1 MLYLCYSINDFYAR
15 EAGISMLSFLDNN
28 PDYEP
33 QEVFFVDYGIHPANR
48 ERLDGIAARYGK
60 RVTYLDGRPVTDEMK
75 RRFSNL
81 KAWHGSMAANAK
93 PFLDKIVPNYV
104 ERLLFMDA
112 DTLTVQPVTELM
124 HLDMGGAALA
134 ACTSYG
140 ECHRLRKKEY
150 RLYSGNQIYIYTGM
164 MLYDLRVWRR
174 ENCHGMMVDTLRKK
188 KRLPLPDQTLIN
200 NAIPERLIKVLPIR
214 FNYLTHTFHP
224 WQEYHWMRQ
233 HRIYSKQ
240 ECREAINRPVIIH
253 YVGGWSMARPWHE
266 DCHSHRK
273 AEYYHYKALSPW
285 KDTPL
290 YPSILKTQPPQGWY
304 NKLFVHVVM
313 LMDKPLP
320 YFLVHP
326 LVASVNGLGRLMVR
340 MRGGSTASSEGIEEI
355 DNI

>member
-1 MLYLCYSINDFYAR
+1 MLYLCYSINDFAIM
-15 EAGISMLSFLDNN
+15 EAGISLLSFLMNN
-28 PDYEP
+28 PGYEP
-33 QEVFFVDYGIHPANR
+33 EEVFFVDYGIHPRNK
-48 ERLDGIAARYGK
+48 ERLGEIAARYGK
-60 RVTYLDGRPVTDEMK
+60 RITFLDGKSVTDQVK
-75 RRFSNL
+75 REFPHL
-81 KAWHGSMAANAK
+81 GAWRYTMAPNAK
-93 PFLDKIVPNYV
+93 PFMDKIVPDYV

-164 MLYDLRVWRR
+164 MLYDLGVWRR